1 MLACLIDIGFQ
12 VAATVPEGKGRSRI
26 LLRALPWQGKA
37 CSSEEHASEEPGTAS
52 PGANTAPTQPCC
64 CEACFLQPR
73 LAQLSAPGRVRG
85 AAHGIAAVWAAL
97 VPGVSLLQLSEEV
110 KKIAGKMLDL
120 SFLTE
125 EEYEKLMKVLQRDA
139 ELKKK
144 DGDRI
149 R

>member
-1 MLACLIDIGFQ
+1 M
-12 VAATVPEGKGRSRI
+12 
-26 LLRALPWQGKA
+26 
-37 CSSEEHASEEPGTAS
+37 
-52 PGANTAPTQPCC
+52 
-64 CEACFLQPR
+64 
-73 LAQLSAPGRVRG
+73 
-85 AAHGIAAVWAAL
+85 
-97 VPGVSLLQLSEEV
+97 SLLHLSELL
-110 KKIAGKMLDL
+110 KNIAENMLDL

>member
-1 MLACLIDIGFQ
+1 MQRNVPAKSLKVQ
-12 VAATVPEGKGRSRI
+12 VQVLTQ
-26 LLRALPWQGKA
+26 LPPK
-37 CSSEEHASEEPGTAS
+37 
-52 PGANTAPTQPCC
+52 PCC
-64 CEACFLQPR
+64 CEVLFPQPR
-73 LAQLSAPGRVRG
+73 LARRTRVGCTG
-85 AAHGIAAVWAAL
+85 AAHGIAAVWAGL
-97 VPGVSLLQLSEEV
+97 VPGVSLLQLSEELT
-110 KKIAGKMLDL
+110 KIAGKMLDL

>member
-1 MLACLIDIGFQ
+1 MNPFSS
-12 VAATVPEGKGRSRI
+12 AT
-26 LLRALPWQGKA
+26 
-37 CSSEEHASEEPGTAS
+37 
-52 PGANTAPTQPCC
+52 PC
-64 CEACFLQPR
+64 
-73 LAQLSAPGRVRG
+73 SAPGRLRG
-85 AAHGIAAVWAAL
+85 AAHGTAAAWAGL
-97 VPGVSLLQLSEEV
+97 VPALSLLQPSEEL
-110 KKIAGKMLDL
+110 KKIVGKMLDL

>member
-1 MLACLIDIGFQ
+1 MKSSFS
-12 VAATVPEGKGRSRI
+12 SRV
-26 LLRALPWQGKA
+26 L
-37 CSSEEHASEEPGTAS
+37 
-52 PGANTAPTQPCC
+52 
-64 CEACFLQPR
+64 
-73 LAQLSAPGRVRG
+73 LSAPGPAARG
-85 AAHGIAAVWAAL
+85 AADGIAAAWAGLA
-97 VPGVSLLQLSEEV
+97 PGVLSLQLSEEL

>member
-1 MLACLIDIGFQ
+1 M
-12 VAATVPEGKGRSRI
+12 
-26 LLRALPWQGKA
+26 
-37 CSSEEHASEEPGTAS
+37 
-52 PGANTAPTQPCC
+52 
-64 CEACFLQPR
+64 
-73 LAQLSAPGRVRG
+73 
-85 AAHGIAAVWAAL
+85 
-97 VPGVSLLQLSEEV
+97 SLLWLAEEL
-110 KKIAGKMLDL
+110 KNSTGKMLDL

>member
-1 MLACLIDIGFQ
+1 MQRNVPAKSLEVQ
-12 VAATVPEGKGRSRI
+12 VPVLTQ
-26 LLRALPWQGKA
+26 LPPKPR
-37 CSSEEHASEEPGTAS
+37 CCEVLSL
-52 PGANTAPTQPCC
+52 QPC
-64 CEACFLQPR
+64 
-73 LAQLSAPGRVRG
+73 LAQHTRADCTG
-85 AAHGIAAVWAAL
+85 AAHGIAAVWAGL
-97 VPGVSLLQLSEEV
+97 VPGVPLLQLSEEL
-110 KKIAGKMLDL
+110 KKLAGKMLDL

>member
-1 MLACLIDIGFQ
+1 M
-12 VAATVPEGKGRSRI
+12 
-26 LLRALPWQGKA
+26 
-37 CSSEEHASEEPGTAS
+37 
-52 PGANTAPTQPCC
+52 
-64 CEACFLQPR
+64 
-73 LAQLSAPGRVRG
+73 
-85 AAHGIAAVWAAL
+85 
-97 VPGVSLLQLSEEV
+97 SLLQLAEEL
-110 KKIAGKMLDL
+110 KNSTGKMLDL

>member
-1 MLACLIDIGFQ
+1 MPAKSLEEQ
-12 VAATVPEGKGRSRI
+12 VQVLTQ
-26 LLRALPWQGKA
+26 LPPK
-37 CSSEEHASEEPGTAS
+37 
-52 PGANTAPTQPCC
+52 PCC
-64 CEACFLQPR
+64 REVLLLQPR
-73 LAQLSAPGRVRG
+73 LAQRTGVGCAG
-85 AAHGIAAVWAAL
+85 AAHGIAAVWAGL
-97 VPGVSLLQLSEEV
+97 DPGLSLFQLSEEL
-110 KKIAGKMLDL
+110 KNIAGKMLDL

>member
-1 MLACLIDIGFQ
+1 M
-12 VAATVPEGKGRSRI
+12 S
-26 LLRALPWQGKA
+26 LLRLA
-37 CSSEEHASEEPGTAS
+37 EELKNST
-52 PGANTAPTQPCC
+52 
-64 CEACFLQPR
+64 
-73 LAQLSAPGRVRG
+73 
-85 AAHGIAAVWAAL
+85 
-97 VPGVSLLQLSEEV
+97 
-110 KKIAGKMLDL
+110 GKMLDL

>member
-1 MLACLIDIGFQ
+1 MF
-12 VAATVPEGKGRSRI
+12 
-26 LLRALPWQGKA
+26 
-37 CSSEEHASEEPGTAS
+37 
-52 PGANTAPTQPCC
+52 
-64 CEACFLQPR
+64 
-73 LAQLSAPGRVRG
+73 
-85 AAHGIAAVWAAL
+85 
-97 VPGVSLLQLSEEV
+97 QLSEEL
-110 KKIAGKMLDL
+110 KNIAGKMLDL

>member
-1 MLACLIDIGFQ
+1 M
-12 VAATVPEGKGRSRI
+12 
-26 LLRALPWQGKA
+26 
-37 CSSEEHASEEPGTAS
+37 
-52 PGANTAPTQPCC
+52 
-64 CEACFLQPR
+64 
-73 LAQLSAPGRVRG
+73 
-85 AAHGIAAVWAAL
+85 
-97 VPGVSLLQLSEEV
+97 LQLPEELR
-110 KKIAGKMLDL
+110 KIAGKMLDL

>member
-1 MLACLIDIGFQ
+1 M
-12 VAATVPEGKGRSRI
+12 
-26 LLRALPWQGKA
+26 
-37 CSSEEHASEEPGTAS
+37 
-52 PGANTAPTQPCC
+52 
-64 CEACFLQPR
+64 
-73 LAQLSAPGRVRG
+73 
-85 AAHGIAAVWAAL
+85 
-97 VPGVSLLQLSEEV
+97 SLLHLYELL
-110 KKIAGKMLDL
+110 KNIAGNMLDL